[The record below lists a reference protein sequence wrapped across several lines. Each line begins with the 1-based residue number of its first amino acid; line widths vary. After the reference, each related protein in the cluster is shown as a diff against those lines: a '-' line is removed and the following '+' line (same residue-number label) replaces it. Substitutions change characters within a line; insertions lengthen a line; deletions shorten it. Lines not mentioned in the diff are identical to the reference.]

1 MNTDSLQRVTFVLDR
16 VTAEQLSAI
25 AQRLGVSRSSLAR
38 EVMAEPVELM
48 HRWIASMPAEPTKA
62 DAEAM
67 LERMAV
73 DVEGWLDS
81 KTAQFD
87 LLRGPT
93 DGTA

>member
-1 MNTDSLQRVTFVLDR
+1 
-16 VTAEQLSAI
+16 
-25 AQRLGVSRSSLAR
+25 
-38 EVMAEPVELM
+38 MAEPVELM
-48 HRWIASMPAEPTKA
+48 HRWVASMPAEPTKA

-87 LLRGPT
+87 LLREPA